1 MFGLR
6 CRSSAK
12 KLEWQVVQMEAKQLQ
27 IINEVTKVENLA
39 DLFARKDDTSS
50 STNTSDMEIR
60 RSPINPTNIKV
71 VGVGGGGGNAVNRM
85 IKAGLS
91 GVEFWLMNTDL
102 QVLEQGRTQ
111 NKIQLGAKST
121 AGLGAGGDPSVG
133 EKAAEE
139 AQQEITQALEG
150 ADMVFITAGMG
161 GGTGTGAAPVVA
173 KIAKELGILT
183 IGVVTKPFSWEG
195 KKRQNQAVQGL
206 EKLREAV
213 DAVIVVPNDKL
224 LQVVDRQVSL
234 TDSFIIVD
242 EVLLRGVQGISDI
255 ITVPGLINVDF
266 ADVKNV
272 MQASGSALMGI
283 GRGQGEGR
291 AVKAA
296 EIAINSQLLETSI
309 NGASGV
315 IVNITGGPDMTLH
328 EITDAANIIHN
339 AVLDDATVIVG
350 TAVNENIQGEIQV
363 TVIATGFELKNQM
376 PEEKTEVKQLR
387 PEDFFSNTALTSSST
402 TNNNSMFTSSSMGS
416 LSSNPTPVRR
426 AESSSFYNIEI
437 PDFLK
442 K

>member
-1 MFGLR
+1 
-6 CRSSAK
+6 
-12 KLEWQVVQMEAKQLQ
+12 MENFVSD
-27 IINEVTKVENLA
+27 I
-39 DLFARKDDTSS
+39 FARKDDTT
-50 STNTSDMEIR
+50 STPVN

-102 QVLEQGRTQ
+102 QVLEYGQTK
-111 NKIQLGAKST
+111 NKIQLGASST
-121 AGLGAGGDPSVG
+121 NGLGAGGDPSIG

-139 AQQEITQALEG
+139 AQQEITNALEG

-183 IGVVTKPFSWEG
+183 IAVVTKPFSWEG

-213 DAVIVVPNDKL
+213 DAVIVIPNDKL

-234 TDSFIIVD
+234 TESFIIVD

-291 AVKAA
+291 AIKAA

-328 EITDAANIIHN
+328 EITDAANIIHD
-339 AVLDDATVIVG
+339 AVLDDATVIIG

-363 TVIATGFELKNQM
+363 TVIATGFELKNQSV
-376 PEEKTEVKQLR
+376 EEKPETKQLNAA
-387 PEDFFSNTALTSSST
+387 DFFASTGSFNQPRRTSIAEVSPS
-402 TNNNSMFTSSSMGS
+402 FT
-416 LSSNPTPVRR
+416 
-426 AESSSFYNIEI
+426 NIEI

>member
-1 MFGLR
+1 M
-6 CRSSAK
+6 
-12 KLEWQVVQMEAKQLQ
+12 
-27 IINEVTKVENLA
+27 ENLA
-39 DLFARKDDTSS
+39 DLFANKDQQPSS
-50 STNTSDMEIR
+50 SENEVR
-60 RSPINPTNIKV
+60 RASANPTNIKV

-102 QVLEQGRTQ
+102 QVLSNGKTP

-121 AGLGAGGDPSVG
+121 EGLGAGGDPSVG

-139 AQQEITQALEG
+139 ATQEITQALEG

-173 KIAKELGILT
+173 KIAKELDILT
-183 IGVVTKPFSWEG
+183 IAVVTKPFSWEG

-213 DAVIVVPNDKL
+213 DAVIVIPNDKL

-272 MQASGSALMGI
+272 MKASGSALMGI

-315 IVNITGGPDMTLH
+315 IVNVTGGPDMTLH
-328 EITDAANIIHN
+328 EITDAANIINN
-339 AVLDDATVIVG
+339 AVLEDATVIVG
-350 TAVNENIQGEIQV
+350 TTVNENIQGEIQV
-363 TVIATGFELKNQM
+363 TVIATGFELKDQ
-376 PEEKTEVKQLR
+376 PTETKIDTKR
-387 PEDFFSNTALTSSST
+387 PEDFFNDMTYGFSRNTNSTSPSFAPIGVGAGMSSSQT
-402 TNNNSMFTSSSMGS
+402 RRSQEGS
-416 LSSNPTPVRR
+416 GM
-426 AESSSFYNIEI
+426 YNIEI

>member
-1 MFGLR
+1 
-6 CRSSAK
+6 
-12 KLEWQVVQMEAKQLQ
+12 MENFVSD
-27 IINEVTKVENLA
+27 I
-39 DLFARKDDTSS
+39 FARKDET
-50 STNTSDMEIR
+50 TSDSIS

-91 GVEFWLMNTDL
+91 NVEFWLMNTDL
-102 QVLEQGRTQ
+102 QVLEYGQTKNR
-111 NKIQLGAKST
+111 IQLGSSST
-121 AGLGAGGDPSVG
+121 NGLGAGGDPSVG

-139 AQQEITQALEG
+139 AQKEITAALEG

-183 IGVVTKPFSWEG
+183 VAVVTKPFSWEG
-195 KKRQNQAVQGL
+195 KKRLNQAVQGL

-213 DAVIVVPNDKL
+213 DAVIVIPNDKL

-234 TDSFIIVD
+234 TESFIIVD

-255 ITVPGLINVDF
+255 ITIPGMINVDF
-266 ADVKNV
+266 ADVRSV
-272 MQASGSALMGI
+272 MQASGSAIMGI

-291 AVKAA
+291 AIKAA
-296 EIAINSQLLETSI
+296 EVAINSQLLETSI

-328 EITDAANIIHN
+328 EITDAANIIHD
-339 AVLDDATVIVG
+339 AVLDDATVIIG
-350 TAVNENIQGEIQV
+350 TNVNENIQGEIQV
-363 TVIATGFELKNQM
+363 TVIATGFELKNTI
-376 PEEKTEVKQLR
+376 P
-387 PEDFFSNTALTSSST
+387 
-402 TNNNSMFTSSSMGS
+402 
-416 LSSNPTPVRR
+416 SSNMIEKMPTAADYFANGGLNSSFNQPRKTSIPEV
-426 AESSSFYNIEI
+426 SSSFTNIEI

>member
-1 MFGLR
+1 MENFVSDIFAQNPT
-6 CRSSAK
+6 SSAPT
-12 KLEWQVVQMEAKQLQ
+12 Q
-27 IINEVTKVENLA
+27 
-39 DLFARKDDTSS
+39 
-50 STNTSDMEIR
+50 
-60 RSPINPTNIKV
+60 SPINRNGANPTNIKV

-102 QVLEQGRTQ
+102 QVLEYGQTK
-111 NKIQLGAKST
+111 NKIQLGSKST
-121 AGLGAGGDPSVG
+121 AGLGAGGDPAVG
-133 EKAAEE
+133 ERAAEE
-139 AQQEITQALEG
+139 AQQEITQALDG

-183 IGVVTKPFSWEG
+183 IAVVTKPFSWEG
-195 KKRQNQAVQGL
+195 RKRQNQAVQGI

-234 TDSFIIVD
+234 TESFIIVD
-242 EVLLRGVQGISDI
+242 EVILRGVQGISDI
-255 ITVPGLINVDF
+255 ITIPGTINVDF
-266 ADVKNV
+266 ADVKAV
-272 MQASGSALMGI
+272 MQSSGSALMGI

-296 EIAINSQLLETSI
+296 QIAISSQLLESSI
-309 NGASGV
+309 NGASGL

-328 EITDAANIIHN
+328 EITDAANIIHD
-339 AVLDDATVIVG
+339 AVLEDATVIIG

-363 TVIATGFELKNQM
+363 TVIATGFELKNQAN
-376 PEEKTEVKQLR
+376 EAQKVESKQMSAS
-387 PEDFFSNTALTSSST
+387 EFFSGAISNTNVSAAQPRR
-402 TNNNSMFTSSSMGS
+402 NSMPQMGS
-416 LSSNPTPVRR
+416 GFT
-426 AESSSFYNIEI
+426 NIEI

>member
-1 MFGLR
+1 
-6 CRSSAK
+6 
-12 KLEWQVVQMEAKQLQ
+12 MENFVSDIL
-27 IINEVTKVENLA
+27 
-39 DLFARKDDTSS
+39 ARKDEPT
-50 STNTSDMEIR
+50 TTPIN

-102 QVLEQGRTQ
+102 QVLEYGQTK
-111 NKIQLGAKST
+111 NKIQLGAAST
-121 AGLGAGGDPSVG
+121 NGLGAGGDPSIG

-139 AQQEITQALEG
+139 AQQEITNALEG

-183 IGVVTKPFSWEG
+183 IAVVTKPFSWEG

-213 DAVIVVPNDKL
+213 DAVIVIPNDKL

-234 TDSFIIVD
+234 TESFIIVD

-291 AVKAA
+291 AIKAA

-328 EITDAANIIHN
+328 EITDAANIIHD
-339 AVLDDATVIVG
+339 AVLDDATVIIG

-363 TVIATGFELKNQM
+363 TVIATGFELKNQSVDNKA
-376 PEEKTEVKQLR
+376 EQKQLNAA
-387 PEDFFSNTALTSSST
+387 DFFASPASFNQPRRTSIPEVSPS
-402 TNNNSMFTSSSMGS
+402 FT
-416 LSSNPTPVRR
+416 
-426 AESSSFYNIEI
+426 NIEI